1 MNANRYIMEAILERP
16 SLRDQK
22 VAGASLMHFAQ
33 AVKKKRS
40 EAVTIRLQ
48 ESEVA
53 ITIPRKALELLE
65 FILVSMAQGKALSLI
80 PSDSE
85 LSTQQAADM
94 LNISRPHLVKLL
106 EHGALPFKK
115 VGSHRR
121 IQLADLLAYEVQQ
134 ATQQA
139 QHLHFLAQQAQEL
152 NLGYE

>member
-1 MNANRYIMEAILERP
+1 MEAILERP
-16 SLRDQK
+16 SLRDQQ
-22 VAGASLMHFAQ
+22 VAGASLLHFAQ
-33 AVKKKRS
+33 ASKKKRS

-53 ITIPRKALELLE
+53 IAIPRKALELLE
-65 FILVSMAQGKALSLI
+65 FILASMAQGKALSLI

-94 LNISRPHLVKLL
+94 LNVSRPHLVKLL
-106 EHGALPFKK
+106 EQGALPFKK

-121 IQLADLLAYEVQQ
+121 VQLADLLAYEAQH
-134 ATQQA
+134 AAHQA
-139 QHLHFLAQQAQEL
+139 QHLHFLAEQAQAL